1 MKNKRQGYQTQFNK
15 DHYRSFIIRIPKE
28 KKAALIKQI
37 EKQPNYNQ
45 YLLKLI
51 EKDLWH
57 NK

>member
-1 MKNKRQGYQTQFNK
+1 MANKRQQYQTQFNK

-45 YLLKLI
+45 YIIKLV
-51 EKDLWH
+51 EKDKWQ
-57 NK
+57 K